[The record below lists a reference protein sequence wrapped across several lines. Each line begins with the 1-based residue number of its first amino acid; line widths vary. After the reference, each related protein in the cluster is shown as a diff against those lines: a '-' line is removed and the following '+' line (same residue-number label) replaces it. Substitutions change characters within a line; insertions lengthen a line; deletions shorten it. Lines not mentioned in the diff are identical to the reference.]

1 MLRYITKP
9 QSTKNRND
17 RHWLLPCSIVSKLMR
32 SSALVQ
38 RHGTVD
44 VLVNNAGKAA
54 WTGQGPTDGA
64 PEQ

>member
-1 MLRYITKP
+1 
-9 QSTKNRND
+9 
-17 RHWLLPCSIVSKLMR
+17 MR